1 MARQT
6 VKLTNTALVELGSDR
21 LASLLIEH
29 AATDKNLEKK
39 LKLALAASQGSD
51 TLMSALAK
59 SVFRAFAKG
68 PSSSSGTRPPLLP
81 TNWTRSGHP
90 SSRISPR
97 RLRDPPPIFSP
108 TSFM

>member
-1 MARQT
+1 MARQP
-6 VKLTNTALVELGSDR
+6 VKLTHTAPVELGPDR

-59 SVFRAFAKG
+59 RIQGVRQGTKFIEWNEAAAFADE
-68 PSSSSGTRPPLLP
+68 LDQI
-81 TNWTRSGHP
+81 WTSIIEDLAP
-90 SSRISPR
+90 
-97 RLRDPPPIFSP
+97 
-108 TSFM
+108 